1 MHFWSDHLALTGFA
15 GGLHWLQDS
24 MGPIGHCAVGMSA
37 KRYAPQAPMGILF
50 LATFFLDLMAIALGY
65 LAVDG
70 TAVYVDYMFG

>member
-1 MHFWSDHLALTGFA
+1 
-15 GGLHWLQDS
+15 

-37 KRYAPQAPMGILF
+37 KRYAPQAPLGILF